1 MKIKKNHFRIGDKKH
16 YFIKFS
22 EDTNLM
28 INEIKAILDIFI
40 EKNVKTY
47 FTGFFRSN
55 IPTTFKV
62 FKLGAKSNL
71 YAIDEINQVDY
82 LFSKD
87 FMNSIVNLEFYLYS
101 ENVESNPKFDINNHV
116 VNLYLENCFTES
128 GLIFDKNVYN
138 EIEIVNK
145 LKLI

>member
-1 MKIKKNHFRIGDKKH
+1 MKIKKNHFRIGDKKQ

-28 INEIKAILDIFI
+28 INEIKAILEIFI
-40 EKNVKTY
+40 EKNVKIY

-62 FKLGAKSNL
+62 FNLGTKSNL

-87 FMNSIVNLEFYLYS
+87 FINSIVNLDFYLYRG
-101 ENVESNPKFDINNHV
+101 NVESNPKFDINNHV

-128 GLIFDKNVYN
+128 GLFFDKNVYN